1 MYKNHWHNNKTV
13 IWLFHRKIQRH
24 TDMSEIS
31 VTYEERRTDNIV
43 GNKKRRPT
51 LAKASIFW
59 MIRQYHSICKYRLT
73 KESIPFSWTRISI
86 ASNSNCGK
94 SVAHFP
100 IQKSTEYCKNKA
112 CWGISMAF
120 LHTSTSIF
128 VQTAPW
134 KLNIEES
141 IHAQKRL
148 DKTGM

>member
-100 IQKSTEYCKNKA
+100 IQKSTEYCK
-112 CWGISMAF
+112 IEPVEEF
-120 LHTSTSIF
+120 LWHF
-128 VQTAPW
+128 C
-134 KLNIEES
+134 
-141 IHAQKRL
+141 IHQHLFLYKPHL
-148 DKTGM
+148 ENWT